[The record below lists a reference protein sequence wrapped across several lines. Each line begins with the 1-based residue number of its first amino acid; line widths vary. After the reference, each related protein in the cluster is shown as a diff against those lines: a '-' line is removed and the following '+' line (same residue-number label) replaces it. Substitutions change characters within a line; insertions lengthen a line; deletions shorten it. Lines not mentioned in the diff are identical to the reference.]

1 MGEKD
6 KKVCIPLFEISNSWY
21 AKIFNIQT
29 ASDSVLNMKSRLVKL
44 HIFKI
49 YKKTYT
55 GRIALYT
62 SISTKKNQHLW
73 FHN

>member
-49 YKKTYT
+49 YKKLTLEELPYI
-55 GRIALYT
+55 RVYQQK
-62 SISTKKNQHLW
+62 KKNSTSLIP
-73 FHN
+73 